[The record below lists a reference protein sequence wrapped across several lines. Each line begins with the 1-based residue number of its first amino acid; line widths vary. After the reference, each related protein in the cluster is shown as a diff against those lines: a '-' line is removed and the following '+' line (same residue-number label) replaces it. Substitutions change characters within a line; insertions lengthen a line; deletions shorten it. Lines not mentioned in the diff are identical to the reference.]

1 VKSNDRVVFLKTK
14 VTADKEEAL
23 SPQGRRKILTA
34 LEAFKAGNYKGFDT
48 VEDLIKELNA

>member
-1 VKSNDRVVFLKTK
+1 VVFLKTK

-48 VEDLIKELNA
+48 VEDLI